1 LSDERLLLKK
11 SSFETESDDIINF
24 AKKLKTFMPTNEL
37 VRIDK
42 WLWAVRIYKTR
53 TQAGAECLKGRVLLN
68 GMPVKPSHV
77 IKIGEIFLV
86 KKPPVIHTFRV
97 KDILKSRVSAQIA
110 KDFVEDLTSDEEL
123 SKREIARMG
132 SNFQRDP
139 GTGRPTKRD
148 RRKIVKIT
156 VH

>member
-1 LSDERLLLKK
+1 MPI
-11 SSFETESDDIINF
+11 TESIR
-24 AKKLKTFMPTNEL
+24 
-37 VRIDK
+37 VDK
-42 WLWAVRIYKTR
+42 WLWAVRIFKTR

-77 IKIGEIFLV
+77 VKIGEIFLV

-123 SKREIARMG
+123 SKREITRMG
-132 SNFQRDP
+132 NNFQRDP

-148 RRKIVKIT
+148 RRKIEKIRGN
-156 VH
+156 